1 MDMGYLRIYVHA
13 YGYEGCMG
21 MGDSRALE
29 RFEATGLECRY
40 AKERSLGGTDF
51 VIRNGRA

>member
-1 MDMGYLRIYVHA
+1 MGYLRIYVHA